1 MKLLPTK
8 RISADDNVGKGMDLA
23 LSLLVFLGIGYGLDQ
38 WLGTKPWCMVGLVLV
53 VAVGQFVKL
62 KYDYEGTMQRLE
74 AERAQ
79 RTTGRPS

>member
-8 RISADDNVGKGMDLA
+8 RISTDDTVGKGMDLA
-23 LSLLVFLGIGYGLDQ
+23 LSILVFLGIGYGLDR
-38 WLGTKPWCMVGLVLV
+38 WLGTKPWFMVGMVLL

-74 AERAQ
+74 AERSQ
-79 RTTGRPS
+79 QSVRRPS

>member
-1 MKLLPTK
+1 MA
-8 RISADDNVGKGMDLA
+8 SLA
-23 LSLLVFLGIGYGLDQ
+23 LALFAVMFLIVCRDRRRRYRSRRGGHRSHVRVAAVHGRRV
-38 WLGTKPWCMVGLVLV
+38 VGLVLL

-79 RTTGRPS
+79 RSTGRPS

>member
-1 MKLLPTK
+1 VKLLPTK

-23 LSLLVFLGIGYGLDQ
+23 LSLLVFLGIGYGLDR
-38 WLGTKPWCMVGLVLV
+38 WLGTKPWMMVSMVLL

-74 AERAQ
+74 AERTQ
-79 RTTGRPS
+79 QSTGRAS